1 MILPTFSFPETFSF
15 LTSSLIA
22 TPVEHL
28 AHLHFVT
35 ASSNVLGK
43 PPKTLW
49 VHAASWNW
57 RIFTLILCW
66 SWLSQAC
73 LCVETEEAAMEGYK
87 AWAKKP
93 KATFSQ
99 NNAYHDDQKICV
111 CVFGSS
117 LTKKHI
123 ISIMIMTIIPSYQHI
138 LPASLLVWIPW
149 LGCFEGLSP
158 NMFVAI

>member
-28 AHLHFVT
+28 SHLHFVT

-43 PPKTLW
+43 SLKHYECMLQAETDALLPWFCVGADLVKHVSVKPRKPLWKAAKREPKSQRQNS
-49 VHAASWNW
+49 H
-57 RIFTLILCW
+57 RKMLIMM
-66 SWLSQAC
+66 
-73 LCVETEEAAMEGYK
+73 TRKY
-87 AWAKKP
+87 
-93 KATFSQ
+93 
-99 NNAYHDDQKICV
+99 V
-111 CVFGSS
+111 CVYGSS
-117 LTKKHI
+117 LTQKHI

-138 LPASLLVWIPW
+138 LPASPLVWIPW